1 MGSPAIYSLSMK
13 SSWLSLAGR
22 AILVVDDDGDTRELL
37 RSILVV
43 HGAEVTAA
51 ASVRDARIILD
62 QSRPDVLITDLAMP
76 GEDGFR
82 LMEHCRHHALPE
94 LRALPIVAL
103 TAYGTPQVEHRVL
116 AAGFDAYLAKPVDPG
131 QVAATVRDL
140 ILKKSSSAR

>member
-1 MGSPAIYSLSMK
+1 MQ
-13 SSWLSLAGR
+13 SSWLSLTGHD
-22 AILVVDDDGDTRELL
+22 ILVVDDDDDTCELL
-37 RSILVV
+37 RAILGV

-76 GEDGFR
+76 GEDGFS

-103 TAYGTPQVEHRVL
+103 TAYGTQQIEHRVL
-116 AAGFDAYLAKPVDPG
+116 AAGFDAYLGKAGRPG
-131 QVAATVRDL
+131 EGWPPLSGT
-140 ILKKSSSAR
+140 